1 MYISHVENQSK
12 GTDLKKYEASKAAS
26 YRIWKLVQMS
36 EKRILTWNVKSFKE
50 KVQEHVYFMRPELKF
65 KRRNIVSPQ
74 VFPNMLEIIKR
85 FRVMRF
91 SSLYMDTLRKK
102 SYMTILLISTNK
114 KETFSNIQAITMEY

>member
-1 MYISHVENQSK
+1 MYISHVENQNK
-12 GTDLKKYEASKAAS
+12 ETDLKKYEASKAAS

-65 KRRNIVSPQ
+65 KRRNIVSLQ

-114 KETFSNIQAITMEY
+114 KETFPNIQAIRMEY